1 MAGLRKGR
9 TLETRLG
16 YRFKNRTLLDRAL
29 THSSVRANS
38 TRGKSAA
45 KAAAESDNERLEFL
59 GDRVLGLAIA
69 ELLNETFSTATE
81 GDLARRYNSLV
92 RGETCAEVARRW
104 GLGEHMILSDS
115 EADSGGRDKETILAD
130 ACEAVLAAV
139 FLEAGF
145 ETARKIVRE
154 HWAPLVDALPADPAD
169 AKSTLQEWAQAQ
181 RLPVPVYRE
190 VTREGPDHAPKFTA
204 EVKLDGKRSATG
216 LGASKRAAEQNAAT
230 NLLVREGVWR
240 RDKA

>member
-16 YRFKNRTLLDRAL
+16 YRFKNRTLFDRAL

-38 TRGKSAA
+38 TRGKNTA

-104 GLGEHMILSDS
+104 GLGEHMILSES

-169 AKSTLQEWAQAQ
+169 AKTTCPEWAQEQ
-181 RLPVPVYRE
+181 RLPVPVRL
-190 VTREGPDHAPKFTA
+190 R
-204 EVKLDGKRSATG
+204 
-216 LGASKRAAEQNAAT
+216 
-230 NLLVREGVWR
+230 
-240 RDKA
+240 

>member
-1 MAGLRKGR
+1 VAIPRKGR
-9 TLETRLG
+9 SLETRLG
-16 YRFKNRTLLDRAL
+16 YRFKSRQLLDRAL
-29 THSSVRANS
+29 THSSVRAS
-38 TRGKSAA
+38 PGRA
-45 KAAAESDNERLEFL
+45 KNGTKAGAESDNERLEFL

-69 ELLNETFSTATE
+69 DLLNETFSTASE

-104 GLGEHMILSDS
+104 GLGEHMILSES

-139 FLEAGF
+139 FLDAGF

-154 HWAPLVDALPADPAD
+154 HWTPLLDALPADPAD

-181 RLPVPVYRE
+181 RLPVPTYRE

-204 EVKLDGKRSATG
+204 EVKLDSRRSATG
-216 LGASKRAAEQNAAT
+216 SGASKRAAEQTAAA
-230 NLLVREGVWR
+230 NLLIREGVWR